1 MSTFVVVN
9 TYTHAV
15 TYVTDKLLTS
25 IKTIVRL
32 SGLNP
37 DKLTTEWVVLER
49 GITTWLRFQ
58 DLEQLHLEVYDFATD
73 RLVGRWD
80 FQIFYGFQG
89 TSRSSTA
96 SRGGRS
102 GSTPTQSS
110 TTFRNK
116 ASGQAAVGT
125 ESSRPRSQVDLMFR
139 VGRARR

>member
-25 IKTIVRL
+25 IKTIVLL
-32 SGLNP
+32 SGLSP
-37 DKLTTEWVVLER
+37 DKLTTKWVALER
-49 GITTWLRFQ
+49 GITTWLRYQ

-80 FQIFYGFQG
+80 FQIFYGFRE
-89 TSRSSTA
+89 T
-96 SRGGRS
+96 GRS
-102 GSTPTQSS
+102 GSTRTQSS
-110 TTFRNK
+110 TTFKNK
-116 ASGQAAVGT
+116 ASGQAAVST
-125 ESSRPRSQVDLMFR
+125 ESSRPRSQVDLMCP